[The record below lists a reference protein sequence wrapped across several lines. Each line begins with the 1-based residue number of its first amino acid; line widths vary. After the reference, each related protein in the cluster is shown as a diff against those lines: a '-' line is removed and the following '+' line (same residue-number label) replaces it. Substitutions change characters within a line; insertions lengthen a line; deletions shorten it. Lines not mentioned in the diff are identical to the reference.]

1 MISTERSKKIKIKIL
16 EKNIKKKEQKG
27 LIQTCGKQVK
37 EILYMLC
44 LCLLLF
50 ETCIFFGRLAKKL
63 KVTFIVDRMEERI
76 INMAA

>member
-1 MISTERSKKIKIKIL
+1 MWSQQSAQKKKYTNKDIGKKI
-16 EKNIKKKEQKG
+16 KKEQKG

-50 ETCIFFGRLAKKL
+50 ETCIFWKTGEKTEGDIHCR
-63 KVTFIVDRMEERI
+63 
-76 INMAA
+76 